1 MNPPTKPTLRE
12 RLHMM
17 RRRNR
22 TRKRSVIALIK
33 SHLDSSRYQDYNWW
47 DDHAS
52 TFWLPRFIDL
62 HLEPKKK
69 INLFSCFQNPLM
81 LIRYYK
87 GVKIFLSGEN
97 LENNELFGFHPRM
110 LDHRINEVDLA
121 LGFEFNEDP
130 KYYRFPLWIY
140 QNEFISPSASLE
152 DIRTLL
158 EQINDPSTRRGTGRS
173 RFIGQISSHDKG
185 GMRGRLIDLL
195 SPIGQ
200 IDCAG
205 RFRHN
210 TDELL
215 EVYGDDKFKFLANY
229 RFDLCPENSLGEGYI
244 TEKVFDSIRSGC
256 IPIYWGAYLEPG
268 ILNPKAILR
277 FEEGKEQEFYDR
289 VKELW
294 EDEEAYEQ
302 FILEPPFVE
311 GAAER
316 IWELLEGLRERLAPL
331 VE

>member
-1 MNPPTKPTLRE
+1 
-12 RLHMM
+12 
-17 RRRNR
+17 
-22 TRKRSVIALIK
+22 
-33 SHLDSSRYQDYNWW
+33 
-47 DDHAS
+47 
-52 TFWLPRFIDL
+52 
-62 HLEPKKK
+62 
-69 INLFSCFQNPLM
+69 
-81 LIRYYK
+81 
-87 GVKIFLSGEN
+87 
-97 LENNELFGFHPRM
+97 
-110 LDHRINEVDLA
+110 
-121 LGFEFNEDP
+121 
-130 KYYRFPLWIY
+130 
-140 QNEFISPSASLE
+140 
-152 DIRTLL
+152 
-158 EQINDPSTRRGTGRS
+158 
-173 RFIGQISSHDKG
+173 
-185 GMRGRLIDLL
+185 MRGRLIDLL

-205 RFRHN
+205 KFRHN

-229 RFDLCPENSLGEGYI
+229 RFNLCPENSLGEGYI

-277 FEEGKEQEFYDR
+277 FEEGKEQEFYNR

-316 IWELLEGLRERLAPL
+316 IWEILEGLRERLAPL
-331 VE
+331 SRVIPTPARWRDNTAKAAYTPVYAAFASSNNSQIRAEINHMYYLHSSPRPNHHRGQLYDKEDDERKRLTSPTDVSIYRNFSYLCRS

>member
-1 MNPPTKPTLRE
+1 MNISPKKFLRE
-12 RLHMM
+12 RL
-17 RRRNR
+17 RRIYKLRFLH
-22 TRKRSVIALIK
+22 KLSLYSVIA
-33 SHLDSSRYQDYNWW
+33 SHLDNSRYRGYNWW
-47 DDHAS
+47 DEYAS
-52 TFWLPRFIDL
+52 LFWLPRFIDL
-62 HLEPKKK
+62 YFEPKKK
-69 INLFSCFQNPLM
+69 INLFSGFRKPLRF
-81 LIRYYK
+81 IRYYK

-97 LENNELFGFHPRM
+97 LANNEHGSFHPRI
-110 LDHRINEVDLA
+110 LDHRIREVDLA
-121 LGFEFNEDP
+121 LGFEFNKDP
-130 KYYRFPLWIY
+130 KYYRFPLWVY
-140 QNEFISPSASLE
+140 HNEFISPDASLE

-158 EQINDPSTRRGTGRS
+158 EQINDPSTRRGAGRS
-173 RFIGQISSHDKG
+173 RFIGQISSHDNG
-185 GMRGRLIDLL
+185 GMRGRLIGLL

-205 RFRHN
+205 QYRHN

-215 EVYGDDKFKFLANY
+215 EVYEDNKFKFLANY
-229 RFDLCPENSLGEGYI
+229 RFNLCPENSLGEGYI

-268 ILNPKAILR
+268 ILNPRAILR

-302 FILEPPFVE
+302 FILEPSFVE

-316 IWELLEGLRERLAPL
+316 IWEILEGLRERLRPL
-331 VE
+331 VG